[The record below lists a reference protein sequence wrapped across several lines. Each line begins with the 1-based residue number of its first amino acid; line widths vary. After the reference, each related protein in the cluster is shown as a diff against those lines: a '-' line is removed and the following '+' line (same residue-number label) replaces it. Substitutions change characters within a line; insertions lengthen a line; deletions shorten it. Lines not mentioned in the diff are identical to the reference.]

1 MQCGAAARIFNRMFL
16 PLRPHFSWAYCQ
28 APYIVVDSN
37 GFSAERNDKDT
48 NTIATDGGDSLNLV
62 IAGVV
67 KTMITTMG
75 IKPPRLVI
83 SVSGEQN
90 AIVPP
95 ENLEQVL
102 MNGLAE
108 TDDLWVITSGLN
120 QGVSAMVA
128 QLVTDLRAS
137 SDVGDFAIP
146 VIGIMPF
153 GVVKFK
159 EVTAL

>member
-1 MQCGAAARIFNRMFL
+1 MLTRAQ
-16 PLRPHFSWAYCQ
+16 
-28 APYIVVDSN
+28 
-37 GFSAERNDKDT
+37 
-48 NTIATDGGDSLNLV
+48 
-62 IAGVV
+62 
-67 KTMITTMG
+67 
-75 IKPPRLVI
+75 PPRLVI

-95 ENLEQVL
+95 ENLERVL

-108 TDDLWVITSGLN
+108 TNDLWVITSGLN